1 MTVHQE
7 ERDAILAKNLKLEQ
21 EPTPKFTPYVP
32 QLQFP
37 TAPMPIFEEPN
48 QNETVTVTSIQDSI
62 SSGRPTLK
70 DYLNSMKEKNGEF
83 SYQQKNSNNSE
94 TDMIVPQ
101 LQQFPTAPISHQQ
114 HEVQQPN
121 STNLFRYKNFI

>member
-1 MTVHQE
+1 
-7 ERDAILAKNLKLEQ
+7 
-21 EPTPKFTPYVP
+21 
-32 QLQFP
+32 
-37 TAPMPIFEEPN
+37 MPIFEEPN
-48 QNETVTVTSIQDSI
+48 QNETLTSTIQDSI

-121 STNLFRYKNFI
+121 STNLFRYKKLILAEFQILWIPKFFLTVGGAFLDSSRHSK